1 MAKRFTDTELWGKEF
16 FLKYSMKQKLL
27 LRYLY
32 DSCDNAGIYEPNYI
46 LLEVFI
52 GEKITEEDILSLNTD
67 KKRIVKLENGNFYLT
82 RFIKF
87 QQGDFLNP
95 KNNAHK
101 QIIAILKENRVRY
114 NNILTPDK
122 GVASPYEAPS
132 KPLNSPLLAP
142 DKGVASPPSNS
153 NSNNTDTT
161 YLTDINFKKE
171 KEKKE
176 KEKKENFCKSDQFLN
191 PLLSAKKNVEQCYI
205 CDGFNIDFDNDPFFK
220 PYANADSILR
230 QSLNSWLV
238 KNHKN
243 QMVDKNFICQQITN
257 FAKRQGKWGDL
268 LGIPKNLQLG
278 NNNSNIK
285 GDEKK

>member
-1 MAKRFTDTELWGKEF
+1 MSKRFTDTELWGKEF
-16 FLKYSMKQKLL
+16 FLKLSMKQKLL

-32 DSCDNAGIYEPNYI
+32 DACDNAGIYEPNYI

-52 GEKITEEDILSLNTD
+52 GEKITEDDILSLNTD
-67 KKRIVKLENGNFYLT
+67 KKRIVKLENGKFYLT

-87 QQGDFLNP
+87 QQGNFLNP

-101 QIIAILKENRVRY
+101 QIIEILKSNRVRY
-114 NNILTPDK
+114 NNILAPDK

-153 NSNNTDTT
+153 NSNNTD
-161 YLTDINFKKE
+161 YFNDL

-176 KEKKENFCKSDQFLN
+176 KEKKENFCESNQFLN
-191 PLLSAKKNVEQCYI
+191 PLLSAKKNVEQCFI
-205 CDGFNIDFDNDPFFK
+205 CDDFNIDFDNDDFFR
-220 PYANADSILR
+220 PYANADVSLR

-243 QMVDKNFICQQITN
+243 QMVDKAFICKQITN

-268 LGIPKNLQLG
+268 LGVPKEQQQGKCNT
-278 NNNSNIK
+278 NT
-285 GDEKK
+285 GDDKK

>member
-122 GVASPYEAPS
+122 GLASPYEAPS

-142 DKGVASPPSNS
+142 DKGVASPPGNS

-171 KEKKE
+171 NKIKEKKLNE
-176 KEKKENFCKSDQFLN
+176 SNQFFN
-191 PLLSAKKNVEQCYI
+191 QLLSAKKNVEQCYI

>member
-52 GEKITEEDILSLNTD
+52 GEKITEADILSLNTD

-114 NNILTPDK
+114 NILTPDK

-132 KPLNSPLLAP
+132 KPLNSPLPAP
-142 DKGVASPPSNS
+142 DKGVASPPGNS

-171 KEKKE
+171 NKIKEKNLNE
-176 KEKKENFCKSDQFLN
+176 SNQFFN

>member
-132 KPLNSPLLAP
+132 KPLNSPLPAP
-142 DKGVASPPSNS
+142 DKGVASPPGNSNS

-171 KEKKE
+171 NKIKEKNLNE
-176 KEKKENFCKSDQFLN
+176 SNQFFN

>member
-52 GEKITEEDILSLNTD
+52 GEKITEDDILSLNTD
-67 KKRIVKLENGNFYLT
+67 KKRIVKLENGKFYLT

-87 QQGDFLNP
+87 QQGNFLNP

-101 QIIAILKENRVRY
+101 QIIEILKSNRVRY
-114 NNILTPDK
+114 NNILAPDK

-142 DKGVASPPSNS
+142 DKGVASPPGNS

-171 KEKKE
+171 NKIKEKNLNE
-176 KEKKENFCKSDQFLN
+176 SNQFFN

>member
-52 GEKITEEDILSLNTD
+52 GEKITEADILSLNTD

-114 NNILTPDK
+114 NNILAPDK

-153 NSNNTDTT
+153 NSNNTDTDTT
-161 YLTDINFKKE
+161 YLTDNNL
-171 KEKKE
+171 
-176 KEKKENFCKSDQFLN
+176 KKENKIKEKNLNESNQFFN

>member
-52 GEKITEEDILSLNTD
+52 GEKITEDDILSLNTD
-67 KKRIVKLENGNFYLT
+67 KKRIVKLENGKFYLT

-132 KPLNSPLLAP
+132 KPLNSPLPAP
-142 DKGVASPPSNS
+142 DKGVASPPGNS

-171 KEKKE
+171 NKIKEKNLNE
-176 KEKKENFCKSDQFLN
+176 SNQFLN

>member
-52 GEKITEEDILSLNTD
+52 GEKITEADILSLNTD

-153 NSNNTDTT
+153 NSKNTT
-161 YLTDINFKKE
+161 YLTDNNL
-171 KEKKE
+171 
-176 KEKKENFCKSDQFLN
+176 KKENKIKEKNLNESNQFFN

>member
-52 GEKITEEDILSLNTD
+52 GEKITEADILSLNTD

-82 RFIKF
+82 KFIKF

-142 DKGVASPPSNS
+142 DKGVASPPGNS
-153 NSNNTDTT
+153 NSNNTYTT

-171 KEKKE
+171 NKIKEKNLNE
-176 KEKKENFCKSDQFLN
+176 SNQFFN

>member
-52 GEKITEEDILSLNTD
+52 GEKITEADILSLNTD

-122 GVASPYEAPS
+122 GVASPYEAPG
-132 KPLNSPLLAP
+132 KPLNSPWQAP

-153 NSNNTDTT
+153 NSKNTD
-161 YLTDINFKKE
+161 YFNNL
-171 KEKKE
+171 
-176 KEKKENFCKSDQFLN
+176 KKENKIKEKNLNESNQFFN

>member
-52 GEKITEEDILSLNTD
+52 GEKITEADILSLNTD

-114 NNILTPDK
+114 NNILAPDK

-153 NSNNTDTT
+153 NSNNTDTDTT
-161 YLTDINFKKE
+161 YLTDNNFKKE
-171 KEKKE
+171 NKIKEKNLNE
-176 KEKKENFCKSDQFLN
+176 SNQFFN

>member
-52 GEKITEEDILSLNTD
+52 GEKITEDDILSLNTH
-67 KKRIVKLENGNFYLT
+67 KKRIVKLENGKFYLT

-132 KPLNSPLLAP
+132 KPLNSPLPAP
-142 DKGVASPPSNS
+142 DKGVASPPGNS

-171 KEKKE
+171 NKIKEKNLNE
-176 KEKKENFCKSDQFLN
+176 SNQFLN

>member
-114 NNILTPDK
+114 NNILAPDK

-153 NSNNTDTT
+153 NSNNTDTDTT
-161 YLTDINFKKE
+161 YLTDNNFKKE
-171 KEKKE
+171 NKIKEKNLNE
-176 KEKKENFCKSDQFLN
+176 SNQFFN

>member
-52 GEKITEEDILSLNTD
+52 GEKITEADILSLNTD

-82 RFIKF
+82 KFIKF

-132 KPLNSPLLAP
+132 KPLNSPLPAP
-142 DKGVASPPSNS
+142 DKGVASPPGNSNS

-161 YLTDINFKKE
+161 YLTDNNL
-171 KEKKE
+171 
-176 KEKKENFCKSDQFLN
+176 KKENLNESNQFFN

>member
-52 GEKITEEDILSLNTD
+52 GEKITEADILSLNTD

-122 GVASPYEAPS
+122 GLDSPYEAPS

-153 NSNNTDTT
+153 NSNNTD
-161 YLTDINFKKE
+161 YFNDL

-176 KEKKENFCKSDQFLN
+176 KEKKENFCKSNQFFN

>member
-95 KNNAHK
+95 NNNAQD
-101 QIIAILKENRVRY
+101 QIIPILKENRVRY

-132 KPLNSPLLAP
+132 KPLNSPLPAP
-142 DKGVASPPSNS
+142 DKGVASPPGNS

-171 KEKKE
+171 NKIKEKNLNE
-176 KEKKENFCKSDQFLN
+176 SNQFFN

-268 LGIPKNLQLG
+268 LGIPKSLQLG

>member
-1 MAKRFTDTELWGKEF
+1 MKHGLRTFPLPVDLDDSVKLVEAEFGIEGFAVVIKLHQAIYARGYYMKWDIDTELLFMRDYCLSAVGRSLLSEIVSCCIRRGVFESTMFEKYRILTSRRIQETFLTATKRNTEVVFNKDYALDVVYTFIQNADKNGKNVNIF
-16 FLKYSMKQKLL
+16 FKNADS
-27 LRYLY
+27 LY
-32 DSCDNAGIYEPNYI
+32 AECD
-46 LLEVFI
+46 
-52 GEKITEEDILSLNTD
+52 
-67 KKRIVKLENGNFYLT
+67 KR
-82 RFIKF
+82 
-87 QQGDFLNP
+87 
-95 KNNAHK
+95 
-101 QIIAILKENRVRY
+101 KENK
-114 NNILTPDK
+114 I
-122 GVASPYEAPS
+122 
-132 KPLNSPLLAP
+132 
-142 DKGVASPPSNS
+142 
-153 NSNNTDTT
+153 
-161 YLTDINFKKE
+161 KE
-171 KEKKE
+171 KNLNES
-176 KEKKENFCKSDQFLN
+176 NQFFN

>member
-1 MAKRFTDTELWGKEF
+1 MIF
-16 FLKYSMKQKLL
+16 QK
-27 LRYLY
+27 
-32 DSCDNAGIYEPNYI
+32 I
-46 LLEVFI
+46 
-52 GEKITEEDILSLNTD
+52 
-67 KKRIVKLENGNFYLT
+67 
-82 RFIKF
+82 
-87 QQGDFLNP
+87 
-95 KNNAHK
+95 
-101 QIIAILKENRVRY
+101 
-114 NNILTPDK
+114 
-122 GVASPYEAPS
+122 
-132 KPLNSPLLAP
+132 
-142 DKGVASPPSNS
+142 
-153 NSNNTDTT
+153 
-161 YLTDINFKKE
+161 KE
-171 KEKKE
+171 KNLNER
-176 KEKKENFCKSDQFLN
+176 NQFFN

>member
-132 KPLNSPLLAP
+132 KPLNSPLPAP

-161 YLTDINFKKE
+161 YLTDINFK

>member
-122 GVASPYEAPS
+122 GVASPP
-132 KPLNSPLLAP
+132 
-142 DKGVASPPSNS
+142 GNS

-171 KEKKE
+171 NKIKEKKLNE
-176 KEKKENFCKSDQFLN
+176 SNQFFN

-268 LGIPKNLQLG
+268 LGIPKNFQLG

>member
-52 GEKITEEDILSLNTD
+52 GEKITEADILSLNTD

-114 NNILTPDK
+114 NNILAPDK

-161 YLTDINFKKE
+161 YLTDNNFKKE
-171 KEKKE
+171 NKIKEKNLNE
-176 KEKKENFCKSDQFLN
+176 SNQFFN

-268 LGIPKNLQLG
+268 LGIPKNLQLR

>member
-52 GEKITEEDILSLNTD
+52 GEKITEADILSLNTD

-114 NNILTPDK
+114 NNILAPDK
-122 GVASPYEAPS
+122 WVASPYEAPS

-153 NSNNTDTT
+153 NSNSNNTDTT
-161 YLTDINFKKE
+161 YLTDNNFKKE
-171 KEKKE
+171 NKIKEKNLNE
-176 KEKKENFCKSDQFLN
+176 SNQFFN

>member
-52 GEKITEEDILSLNTD
+52 GEKITEADILSLNTD

-82 RFIKF
+82 KFIKF

-132 KPLNSPLLAP
+132 KPLNSPLPAP
-142 DKGVASPPSNS
+142 DKGVASPPGNSNS

-171 KEKKE
+171 NKIKEKNLNE
-176 KEKKENFCKSDQFLN
+176 SNQFFN

-205 CDGFNIDFDNDPFFK
+205 CDEFNIDFDNDPFFK

>member
-101 QIIAILKENRVRY
+101 QIIAILKSNRVRY
-114 NNILTPDK
+114 NNILAPDK
-122 GVASPYEAPS
+122 GVTSPYEAPS
-132 KPLNSPLLAP
+132 KPLNSPLPAP
-142 DKGVASPPSNS
+142 DKGVASPPGNS

-171 KEKKE
+171 KKE
-176 KEKKENFCKSDQFLN
+176 KEKKENFCESNQFLN

-205 CDGFNIDFDNDPFFK
+205 CDDFNIDFDNDPFFK

>member
-142 DKGVASPPSNS
+142 DKGVASPPGNS

-171 KEKKE
+171 NKIKEKKLNE
-176 KEKKENFCKSDQFLN
+176 SNQFFN

>member
-67 KKRIVKLENGNFYLT
+67 KKRIVKLENGKFYLT

-132 KPLNSPLLAP
+132 KPLNSPLPAP
-142 DKGVASPPSNS
+142 DKGVASPPGNS

-171 KEKKE
+171 NKIKEKNLNE
-176 KEKKENFCKSDQFLN
+176 SNQFFN

-268 LGIPKNLQLG
+268 LGIPKNLQPG

>member
-16 FLKYSMKQKLL
+16 FLKLSMKQKLL

-32 DSCDNAGIYEPNYI
+32 DACDNAGIYEPNYI

-52 GEKITEEDILSLNTD
+52 GEKITEDDILSLNTD
-67 KKRIVKLENGNFYLT
+67 KKRIVKLENGKFYLT

-87 QQGDFLNP
+87 QQGNFLNP

-101 QIIAILKENRVRY
+101 QIIEILKSNRVRY
-114 NNILTPDK
+114 NNILAPDK

-153 NSNNTDTT
+153 NSNNTD
-161 YLTDINFKKE
+161 YFKKE
-171 KEKKE
+171 KEKEEKE
-176 KEKKENFCKSDQFLN
+176 KEKINFCESNQFFN

>member
-132 KPLNSPLLAP
+132 KPLNSPLPAP
-142 DKGVASPPSNS
+142 DKGVASPPGNS

-161 YLTDINFKKE
+161 YLTDNNL
-171 KEKKE
+171 
-176 KEKKENFCKSDQFLN
+176 KKENKIKEKNLNESNQFFN

-220 PYANADSILR
+220 PYANADVSLR

-243 QMVDKNFICQQITN
+243 QMVDKAFICKQINN

-268 LGIPKNLQLG
+268 LGVPKEHQQG

-285 GDEKK
+285 GDDKK

>member
-171 KEKKE
+171 KKE

-243 QMVDKNFICQQITN
+243 QMVDKNFICRQITN
-257 FAKRQGKWGDL
+257 FAKRQGKWGNL

>member
-1 MAKRFTDTELWGKEF
+1 MDTDYF
-16 FLKYSMKQKLL
+16 N
-27 LRYLY
+27 
-32 DSCDNAGIYEPNYI
+32 D
-46 LLEVFI
+46 
-52 GEKITEEDILSLNTD
+52 
-67 KKRIVKLENGNFYLT
+67 
-82 RFIKF
+82 
-87 QQGDFLNP
+87 
-95 KNNAHK
+95 
-101 QIIAILKENRVRY
+101 
-114 NNILTPDK
+114 
-122 GVASPYEAPS
+122 
-132 KPLNSPLLAP
+132 
-142 DKGVASPPSNS
+142 
-153 NSNNTDTT
+153 
-161 YLTDINFKKE
+161 FKKE
-171 KEKKE
+171 NKIKEKNLNE
-176 KEKKENFCKSDQFLN
+176 SNQFFN

-220 PYANADSILR
+220 PYANSDSILR

>member
-87 QQGDFLNP
+87 QQGDFLNL

-114 NNILTPDK
+114 NNILAPDK

-153 NSNNTDTT
+153 NSNNTD
-161 YLTDINFKKE
+161 YFNDL

-191 PLLSAKKNVEQCYI
+191 PLLSAKKNVEQCFI
-205 CDGFNIDFDNDPFFK
+205 CDDFNIDFDNDDFFR
-220 PYANADSILR
+220 PYANADVSLR

>member
-1 MAKRFTDTELWGKEF
+1 MDKDGFVIYKSFYEPIKELSLEHKG
-16 FLKYSMKQKLL
+16 LL
-27 LRYLY
+27 LVAIFEYQVNNRIIDLPSECRMAFKFFKNQFDLDVKKYTKI
-32 DSCDNAGIYEPNYI
+32 C
-46 LLEVFI
+46 
-52 GEKITEEDILSLNTD
+52 EKRAAVGSKGGT
-67 KKRIVKLENGNFYLT
+67 KKREN
-82 RFIKF
+82 IAKKES
-87 QQGDFLNP
+87 
-95 KNNAHK
+95 KNNA
-101 QIIAILKENRVRY
+101 
-114 NNILTPDK
+114 
-122 GVASPYEAPS
+122 
-132 KPLNSPLLAP
+132 LLANLANASKSSKSKQNLANLA
-142 DKGVASPPSNS
+142 DKEKEKEKEKDIEDI
-153 NSNNTDTT
+153 THTT
-161 YLTDINFKKE
+161 YLTDNNFKKE
-171 KEKKE
+171 NKIKEKILNE
-176 KEKKENFCKSDQFLN
+176 SGQFLN

-268 LGIPKNLQLG
+268 LGISKSFQLG